1 MNVQGLRCLS
11 KPLLWEVQQEI
22 VSNRGGENSLHSW
35 WCFQTLVVLEDRTK
49 VQVISRCPWVRIP
62 NPSASQNSREADVH
76 RKTDATMACCLLREM
91 PIHVLLAAFHP
102 FPKVVD
108 IGITLKNQNQTN
120 TTKQK
125 LYRRT
130 KVEQHGNICGLRV
143 AHDSNLPRTALF
155 PWKA

>member
-1 MNVQGLRCLS
+1 MTFSDPGSPGRQNEGAGNKQMSL
-11 KPLLWEVQQEI
+11 
-22 VSNRGGENSLHSW
+22 GENSKSFSPHSE
-35 WCFQTLVVLEDRTK
+35 LPR
-49 VQVISRCPWVRIP
+49 SRCHRK
-62 NPSASQNSREADVH
+62 ADV
-76 RKTDATMACCLLREM
+76 TMACCLLREM
-91 PIHVLLAAFHP
+91 PIPVLLAAFPP

-125 LYRRT
+125 LYRGT

-155 PWKA
+155 P